1 LRRIIAILLLSIHLY
16 NLGGYITLHQYLS
29 YCSEK
34 LFNQQAAKGLYN
46 SKDLEEVQ
54 VPVNLPGIRDW
65 VKYENISGQIRF
77 GDNAYNYV
85 QMRVTSYVLFL
96 KCIPNYKA
104 TRLNTQNILHATPI
118 KDIPVSQKEHVPYAG
133 ILLLNALDVNFVNAV
148 FEPPVT
154 MVAPANFAYYQQ
166 ETDHYIILPKQPP
179 KFVC

>member
-1 LRRIIAILLLSIHLY
+1 LKKITAILLLSIHLY
-16 NLGGYITLHQYLS
+16 NLGGYVALHQYLS

-54 VPVNLPGIRDW
+54 VPVNLPGIHDW
-65 VKYENISGQIRF
+65 AKYENISGQIRF

-85 QMRVTSYVLFL
+85 QMRVTSHVLFL

-104 TRLNTQNILHATPI
+104 TQLNTQNILHAAPI
-118 KDIPVSQKEHVPYAG
+118 KDIPVPQKEHVPYANV
-133 ILLLNALDVNFVNAV
+133 LLMDALDVNFVHTA
-148 FEPPVT
+148 FEPSVTTVTPV
-154 MVAPANFAYYQQ
+154 NFAYFQQ

-179 KFVC
+179 KSVC